1 MKKKLI
7 FFMVV
12 ALVALF
18 GWNNGASADPAK
30 VIFKGNYDI
39 VAVSSDNVHDMVD
52 EQDDGTYADETN
64 YFKPRVRLTSIAA
77 TENAKGVIGLEIGWD
92 EWGKSYSEQSG
103 LGDLS
108 GIAPPWRYGSGA
120 TGGDSGVMMD
130 TPSTNIEVWMA
141 FIDFNIPD
149 TGMSIMAGKA
159 PLTTHQGVIMTAAA
173 PSPGVQATW
182 AIGGGSKL
190 KVFWAKLV
198 EGTDP
203 MAQDWKGEG
212 DSDYDFYYA
221 EYSNKTEAMNWG
233 VYGGYARDNRE
244 IGTSLGSLYYTP
256 FATKQYD
263 ATSNWLGAFAGF
275 KAGPLK
281 LILHGA
287 YSTSDFK
294 AVRGATQDRDGTG
307 YYFRAMGFM
316 KTGIGLLNLG
326 TMYTPGD
333 SDRTDNAWDGF
344 RTIEGPTRYP
354 SVGLFAPGPNLFLWG
369 NGVAAEEYTQIC
381 LPPGG
386 TDYLGRWYTNV
397 GLMIPMGKAK
407 FIGELWYLKTVED
420 PADPKIY
427 NQAYRDE
434 NIGYELDFEL
444 HYAMTANLTLKAE
457 FDYLMAGDYFAQS
470 ATLGP
475 DAAYLAALGVSYAF

>member
-52 EQDDGTYADETN
+52 EQDDGTYADEVSN
-64 YFKPRVRLTSIAA
+64 VQQRFRLTSIAA
-77 TENAKGVIGLEIGWD
+77 TENVKGVLGFEIGWD
-92 EWGKSYSEQSG
+92 EWGKSYSRQSG
-103 LGDLS
+103 LGDYS
-108 GIAPPWRYGSGA
+108 GGGSSA
-120 TGGDSGVMMD
+120 TGGDTGVVAD
-130 TPSTNIEVWMA
+130 TPSTNIEVRFA
-141 FIDFNIPD
+141 YIDFKIPD
-149 TGMSIMAGKA
+149 TGVSIMAGKA
-159 PLTTHQGVIMTAAA
+159 PLYTHQQLIQTAAG
-173 PSPGVQATW
+173 PTPGIQATW

-190 KVFWAKLV
+190 KVYWTKLV

-221 EYSNKTEAMNWG
+221 EYSNKTKAMNWG
-233 VYGGYARDNRE
+233 VYGGYARDFRE
-244 IGTSLGSLYYTP
+244 IGTSLGSIYYP
-256 FATKQYD
+256 FSAVKQYD
-263 ATSNWLGAFAGF
+263 TTSNWLGAFAGF
-275 KAGPLK
+275 KAGPVK

-287 YSTSDFK
+287 YSSSDFK

-307 YYFRAMGFM
+307 YYFRAMAFM

-333 SDRTDNAWDGF
+333 SDRTDDAWDGF

-354 SVGLFAPGPNLFLWG
+354 SLGLFGPGPNLFLWG

-397 GLMIPMGKAK
+397 GLTIPMGKAK
-407 FIGELWYLKTVED
+407 FIAELWMLRTVED
-420 PADPKIY
+420 PSDPDIY
-427 NQAYRDE
+427 NQDYRDE
-434 NIGYELDFEL
+434 QIGNELDFEL
-444 HYAMTANLTLKAE
+444 HYALTKNLTLKAE
-457 FDYLMAGDYFAQS
+457 FDYMMPGDYFAQS

-475 DAAYLAALGVSYAF
+475 DSAYLAAMGVSYAF

>member
-1 MKKKLI
+1 
-7 FFMVV
+7 
-12 ALVALF
+12 
-18 GWNNGASADPAK
+18 
-30 VIFKGNYDI
+30 
-39 VAVSSDNVHDMVD
+39 
-52 EQDDGTYADETN
+52 
-64 YFKPRVRLTSIAA
+64 
-77 TENAKGVIGLEIGWD
+77 
-92 EWGKSYSEQSG
+92 
-103 LGDLS
+103 
-108 GIAPPWRYGSGA
+108 
-120 TGGDSGVMMD
+120 
-130 TPSTNIEVWMA
+130 
-141 FIDFNIPD
+141 DFNIPD

-159 PLTTHQGVIMTAAA
+159 PLTTYQGVIMTAAA

-221 EYSNKTEAMNWG
+221 EYSNKTKAMNWG
-233 VYGGYARDNRE
+233 VYGGYAKDNRE
-244 IGTSLGSLYYTP
+244 IGTSLGSLYYTYGAP
-256 FATKQYD
+256 KQYD

-275 KAGPLK
+275 MAGPLK

-287 YSTSDFK
+287 YSSSDFS

-307 YYFRAMGFM
+307 YYFRAMAFM

-333 SDRTDNAWDGF
+333 SDRTDDAWDGF

-397 GLMIPMGKAK
+397 GLTIPMGKAK

-457 FDYLMAGDYFAQS
+457 LDYLMAGDYFAQS

-475 DAAYLAALGVSYAF
+475 DAAYLAALGASYAF